1 MGADHNNALLMPSVY
16 DVCAVGHITRDR
28 VRTEDQV
35 RQQPGGSAY
44 YLSLVLRRLGR
55 QVAVVTKMA
64 PADELLLLME
74 LKTEKI
80 DVSCTYSRTT
90 TTFENIYPHRN
101 SDLRVHKVN
110 SVAAPFSPTD
120 LSGVRARFFHLGPLT
135 TREMSLEFLRAVSAK
150 GDVSLD
156 VQGLVRNLIGNE
168 VKMEAWSDMEEGL
181 DVVSILKANEEEARV
196 LTREHDPER
205 AARRLAQLVG
215 RAPGEVIVTLGG
227 RGAVI
232 CVADRLYRIPPVP
245 ASSIVDV
252 TGCGD
257 TFLAAYLHRRL
268 ESVDVER
275 AGRFASAAATL
286 ALERFGPLRATEKDV
301 EDTLARIS

>member
-1 MGADHNNALLMPSVY
+1 MPSVY

-35 RQQPGGSAY
+35 REQPGGAAY

-156 VQGLVRNLIGNE
+156 VQGLVRSLIGNE
-168 VKMEAWSDMEEGL
+168 ASSRRRL
-181 DVVSILKANEEEARV
+181 ISFRRIL
-196 LTREHDPER
+196 L
-205 AARRLAQLVG
+205 AARLAWK
-215 RAPGEVIVTLGG
+215 RM
-227 RGAVI
+227 
-232 CVADRLYRIPPVP
+232 PVRP
-245 ASSIVDV
+245 CSWRQWPMTS
-252 TGCGD
+252 TGPSK
-257 TFLAAYLHRRL
+257 RSR
-268 ESVDVER
+268 
-275 AGRFASAAATL
+275 
-286 ALERFGPLRATEKDV
+286 
-301 EDTLARIS
+301 